1 MVTELRPRKCI
12 LQFVYSC
19 KYCFSTNLLLTVSI
33 FPWRL
38 FHTSVKLFMS
48 HRSENLKNEK
58 ATNVTPQVM

>member
-1 MVTELRPRKCI
+1 MVTEMRPRKCI

-19 KYCFSTNLLLTVSI
+19 KYCFSANLLLTVFFPGGYSI
-33 FPWRL
+33 PQ
-38 FHTSVKLFMS
+38 SFMS